1 MAVPTR
7 SRIRQAL
14 TLDMFKKQPSIK
26 NYSALKSSDRRRFQ
40 SDVFDAYPVIKDFHS
55 VEGAPSFF
63 TEDLQKAKFSSHI
76 DDLGLVYAMDNSPT
90 WFQVN
95 GPEPIPTGK
104 NCNDLVLGFIEE
116 SN

>member
-7 SRIRQAL
+7 SRNRQAL
-14 TLDMFKKQPSIK
+14 ALDMFKKQPSIK

-40 SDVFDAYPVIKDFHS
+40 SDVFDAYPVIKDCHS

-104 NCNDLVLGFIEE
+104 NCNNLVHGFIEE